1 MSRERHT
8 SALRAHNGHGDGA
21 SFRAGPATA
30 SVTRAHRLT
39 RMAPKYHASSR
50 PHADSRTLRAST
62 GSIVPDKVAQC
73 LVLAQLW

>member
-8 SALRAHNGHGDGA
+8 SALRAHNGHGDGGQLPC
-21 SFRAGPATA
+21 RTGHRERDAGPPPDQDGAE
-30 SVTRAHRLT
+30 VPRVL
-39 RMAPKYHASSR
+39 P

-62 GSIVPDKVAQC
+62 GSTVPDKVAQR